1 MRGRNSTNLVSKT
14 LRQSEAVSRVLAG
27 LPEAK
32 DVPVSR
38 MLVFVES
45 QWGFLAPPFD
55 LDGVWI
61 GPPKPMARMVS
72 RPGPLDSDTVQL
84 IASRL
89 ADGLKPA

>member
-1 MRGRNSTNLVSKT
+1 MQP
-14 LRQSEAVSRVLAG
+14 QSEAVCRALDG

-32 DVPVSR
+32 DVPISP

-45 QWGFLAPPFD
+45 QWGFLAPAFD

-61 GPPKPMARMVS
+61 GPPRQMSRMVS
-72 RPGPLDSDTVQL
+72 RPGPLDTETVRM

-89 ADGLKPA
+89 ADALIPA